1 MFKRF
6 LALLLCTIMLLPLL
20 AACDSDDTTP
30 EGMQSMTLN
39 GEPFVFYVPETW
51 TDNRDSG
58 ISSAYYSLSKGI
70 MATAKHFPCDK
81 ETIDA
86 GIEAYVKNIKEQNAV
101 LLKDKK
107 YTVKDEGEDRLSG
120 VLAQKY
126 IYSYDY
132 DGDTKYNLTVA
143 QYYTFHNGSVI
154 LLSMYAM
161 SEYYSDAIEDFT
173 KIKQNFIL
181 CEKKVSDRVEIDEH
195 TPSGMKKASSD
206 DVQYAC
212 YVPKSWV
219 TNVDNKMTFAYY
231 DESGKPNV
239 SVTCH
244 SPDQAY
250 TVEQYYELLKINYV
264 TQGYKMVG
272 EPEKL
277 KVAGRDSISFDYI
290 ITTGAGENQM
300 RYKLRQVVIG
310 YNSLMYSITYTARE
324 DRFDAHL
331 NDVNSII
338 QNFRFR

>member
-6 LALLLCTIMLLPLL
+6 LALLICVLTVLPVL
-20 AACDSDDTTP
+20 ASCDSDDATP
-30 EGMQSMTLN
+30 EGMQSVTLN

-58 ISSAYYSLSKGI
+58 ISSAYYSLNKGI

-86 GIEAYVKNIKEQNAV
+86 GIEAYVNNIKEQNSV

-107 YTVKDEGEDRLSG
+107 YTVKDEGGDRLSG
-120 VLAQKY
+120 LPAQKY
-126 IYSYDY
+126 IYSYNY
-132 DGDTKYNLTVA
+132 DGDTNNLTVA

-161 SEYYSDAIEDFT
+161 SEYYSEATEDFA
-173 KIKQNFIL
+173 KIKNNFIL
-181 CEKKVSDRVEIDEH
+181 CEKKVSDRVEIDED

-219 TNVDNKMTFAYY
+219 TNLDNKMTFAYY

-244 SPDQAY
+244 SPDQDV
-250 TVEQYYELLKINYV
+250 TVQQYYEILKANYAE
-264 TQGYKMVG
+264 QGYKLVG
-272 EPEKL
+272 EPTKL
-277 KVAGRDSISFDYI
+277 KVADRDSISFDYI
-290 ITTGAGENQM
+290 ITTGTGENQT